1 MHKLPEAWSPQETM
15 QASIKLCEMCRI
27 FLPPAQL
34 QKRIQEMRK
43 LWTKSFSI
51 VQKLPHTQT
60 TYTRQLQPKTTKTYT
75 DIVTSSYNAVTDL
88 QTTHTL
94 PYLINVHGRL
104 LFSEK
109 ISRVD
114 ALIRWWTLIIFLAKF
129 QGGRLFQCG
138 RLLISGKMQNA
149 MQCFHTCIF

>member
-1 MHKLPEAWSPQETM
+1 MLFVSKEYVSN
-15 QASIKLCEMCRI
+15 
-27 FLPPAQL
+27 
-34 QKRIQEMRK
+34 QKIAKFDAGVR
-43 LWTKSFSI
+43 L
-51 VQKLPHTQT
+51 
-60 TYTRQLQPKTTKTYT
+60 
-75 DIVTSSYNAVTDL
+75 
-88 QTTHTL
+88 TL

-114 ALIRWWTLIIFLAKF
+114 ALIRWWTLINFLAKF

-138 RLLISGKMQNA
+138 RLLIFGKMQNA

>member
-1 MHKLPEAWSPQETM
+1 
-15 QASIKLCEMCRI
+15 
-27 FLPPAQL
+27 
-34 QKRIQEMRK
+34 MRC
-43 LWTKSFSI
+43 SG
-51 VQKLPHTQT
+51 V
-60 TYTRQLQPKTTKTYT
+60 
-75 DIVTSSYNAVTDL
+75 
-88 QTTHTL
+88 TL

-114 ALIRWWTLIIFLAKF
+114 ALIRWWTLINFLAKF

-138 RLLISGKMQNA
+138 RLLIFGKMQNA